1 MTINK
6 KSGLTD
12 SDRVRDIIRANLC
25 KYTRRAFESI
35 PIPKNP
41 IILDIGCGSGVPTI
55 ELATLCDCRIIAL
68 DHDRHQ
74 LDLIEIKLKE
84 KGLEDKIE
92 ILHCS
97 IDKMNFADESFD
109 IIWSEGSIFVVG
121 FERGLYEW
129 RRLLKPNGY
138 MGIHDVMGNIEEKI
152 NYITNSGCKLLDHF
166 VLDRD
171 VWWNEY
177 YSPLQEKI
185 RSMRNMRSG
194 DPDIAAKFEKELREI
209 EMYKKNPEE
218 FESVFFVIK
227 KEK

>member
-1 MTINK
+1 MALNE
-6 KSGLTD
+6 KSDLAH
-12 SDRVRDIIRANLC
+12 SDMVRDKVRANLC

-35 PIPKNP
+35 LIQKNP

-74 LDLIEIKLKE
+74 LNLLEIKLKE

-92 ILHCS
+92 VLNCS
-97 IDKMNFADESFD
+97 ISKMNFADESFD
-109 IIWSEGSIFVVG
+109 IIWSEGSIFVIG
-121 FERGLYEW
+121 FERGLNEW

-152 NYITNSGCKLLDHF
+152 NYITEGGYRLLDHF
-166 VLDRD
+166 VLDRNI
-171 VWWNEY
+171 WWNEY
-177 YSPLQEKI
+177 YSPLEREI
-185 RSMRNMRSG
+185 RKMKDRRS
-194 DPDIAAKFEKELREI
+194 DVSDIASKFEKELREI

-218 FESVFFVIK
+218 FESAFFVIK
-227 KEK
+227 RER